1 MSLAT
6 PNLVPASVLLAEPQP
21 EWLTRWGA
29 FAVDLSFDDL
39 PEPLVRQAK
48 LVVLDCIGAIAAGMQ
63 EAETQKLAKRLAA
76 RHSGAGAPAIGAGS
90 RMRAEDAAF
99 VNGVA
104 GTMLELDEGNSF
116 ARGHPGIHV
125 LPAALA
131 VRPACEIAGRDF
143 LVGFLLGYEVCAR
156 VGASCRLRPTIH
168 PHGTWG
174 TIGAAF
180 AAAWLD
186 GADAEGLVQTIN
198 VSSTLS
204 VGASL
209 RTMLEGAT
217 VRNAFAGLSARN
229 GLAAWDLVA
238 SGFTGETDG
247 PRSVYDG
254 ILGEGFDPTV
264 MTEELGTRWEVQRNY
279 FKRHAACRFNHG
291 ALDVVAGL
299 LAQGGPID
307 TKSVASISVKTYSLA
322 AQLDGNAPGNML
334 AAKFSVPFC
343 VATMLHHGEAS
354 VEAFRG
360 AALANEEILAL
371 AKRVSVEEDPAM
383 TAMLPAKRPASVT
396 IRMQDGAEIAG
407 ETFTNRGDAADPYS
421 DEEILQKFMNLATP
435 VWGEAHA
442 GRIRAAVDALGGE
455 GDLTELDALLA
466 EPALEE
472 R

>member
-1 MSLAT
+1 MTLVT
-6 PNLVPASVLLAEPQP
+6 PKLVPASVLLAEPQP
-21 EWLTRWGA
+21 AWLTRWGA
-29 FAVDLSFDDL
+29 FASGLSWDDLS
-39 PEPLVRQAK
+39 EPLAKQAK
-48 LVVLDCIGAIAAGMQ
+48 LVVLDCIGAVAAGMQ
-63 EAETQKLAKRLAA
+63 EGETKKLASRLAA
-76 RHSGAGAPAIGAGS
+76 RHSGPGAPAIGSGK
-90 RMRAEDAAF
+90 RMRGEDAAF

-131 VRPACEIAGRDF
+131 VRPASDISGRDF
-143 LVGFLLGYEVCAR
+143 LLGFLLGYEVGAR
-156 VGASCRLRPTIH
+156 IGASCRLRPTVH

-180 AAAWLD
+180 AAAYLD
-186 GADAEGLVQTIN
+186 GASAGDLIQTIN

-217 VRNAFAGLSARN
+217 VRNSFAGFSARN
-229 GLAAWDLVA
+229 GIAAWDLVA
-238 SGFTGETDG
+238 SGFTGEVDG
-247 PRSVYDG
+247 PRSVYGG
-254 ILGEGFDPTV
+254 ILGEGFDPAV
-264 MTEELGTRWEVQRNY
+264 MVEELGTRWEVQRNY

-299 LAQGGPID
+299 LAGRGPID
-307 TKSVASISVKTYSLA
+307 TKSVASIAVKTYSLA

-360 AALANEEILAL
+360 AALANEDIRAL

-396 IRMQDGAEIAG
+396 IRMEDGTEIVG

-421 DEEILQKFMNLATP
+421 DAEILEKFMNLATP

-442 GRIRAAVDALGGE
+442 ARIRAAVDALDGE

-472 R
+472 K